1 MCKCNECD
9 RKDTDKCIR
18 ILEAINHQQTETMH
32 FIELDALK
40 HNYDNLL
47 KGIEKMIQL
56 MSSESFWKIRNIEQE
71 KRN

>member
-18 ILEAINHQQTETMH
+18 ILEAINHQQNESMQT
-32 FIELDALK
+32 IEIEALK
-40 HNYDNLL
+40 YNYNNLL
-47 KGIEKMIQL
+47 KGIEKMFQL